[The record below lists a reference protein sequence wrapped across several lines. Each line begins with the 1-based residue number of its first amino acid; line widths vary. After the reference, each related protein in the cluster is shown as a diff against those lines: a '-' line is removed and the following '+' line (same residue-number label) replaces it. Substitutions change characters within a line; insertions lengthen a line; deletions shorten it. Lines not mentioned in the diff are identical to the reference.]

1 MSKTLNNIP
10 TEIFATIVS
19 IIAGLIIYLA
29 RLGFEQNV
37 GLIIISILVSV
48 YIIYLPVI
56 VSKLLKSEKNN
67 IWYTSKSFIHLLG
80 LVTIF
85 ISGILNEILD
95 IKLYYLFSILGIIF
109 LISTYKIS
117 ALTNKKIIKKNS
129 HYFYMLVIFV
139 LFSGWA
145 ITAYYSNF
153 YSDPLIYEKII
164 NGSWAHRDTMFHA
177 AISGIIKT
185 YGLVSTGL
193 DGVNI
198 PIYYHTYSHYLYGT
212 LASLLQ
218 TNTLNFYTYV
228 HPIIFIPFFFQ
239 AFTYCCSN
247 LNKIFSKHEFKIEN
261 TLNYWILLFI
271 LFALPFNYSYYPET
285 YHYFYSQS
293 YLLSLAFSFSLFSI
307 LAVEKDF
314 FKKKNLLKLSFS
326 DFNKLLVILAL
337 FIAISISKLSF
348 LYFIVTVFTY
358 FYFRKKLFLNFFHN
372 LILLGFFLI
381 SIVIYLKIVLPM
393 NSIWSH
399 HAVVDQDSYIRKFL
413 DKNELYYMNLVGS
426 ITYIVLRFN
435 YLKIFSLSKI
445 FNLFKDSKLLDI
457 ELLVLL
463 SLSLFIFPYIYTNG
477 IQVYVASALLLSN
490 IKTIPIVRYKY
501 VE

>member
-1 MSKTLNNIP
+1 M
-10 TEIFATIVS
+10 
-19 IIAGLIIYLA
+19 
-29 RLGFEQNV
+29 
-37 GLIIISILVSV
+37 
-48 YIIYLPVI
+48 
-56 VSKLLKSEKNN
+56 
-67 IWYTSKSFIHLLG
+67 
-80 LVTIF
+80 
-85 ISGILNEILD
+85 
-95 IKLYYLFSILGIIF
+95 
-109 LISTYKIS
+109 
-117 ALTNKKIIKKNS
+117 
-129 HYFYMLVIFV
+129 
-139 LFSGWA
+139 
-145 ITAYYSNF
+145 
-153 YSDPLIYEKII
+153 
-164 NGSWAHRDTMFHA
+164 
-177 AISGIIKT
+177 
-185 YGLVSTGL
+185 
-193 DGVNI
+193 
-198 PIYYHTYSHYLYGT
+198 
-212 LASLLQ
+212 
-218 TNTLNFYTYV
+218 
-228 HPIIFIPFFFQ
+228 
-239 AFTYCCSN
+239 
-247 LNKIFSKHEFKIEN
+247 
-261 TLNYWILLFI
+261 
-271 LFALPFNYSYYPET
+271 
-285 YHYFYSQS
+285 
-293 YLLSLAFSFSLFSI
+293 AFSFSLFSI

-399 HAVVDQDSYIRKFL
+399 HAVVDQDSYIRKIL
-413 DKNELYYMNLVGS
+413 EKNELYYMNLVGS

-445 FNLFKDSKLLDI
+445 FNLFKNSKLLDI

-490 IKTIPIVRYKY
+490 IRTIPIVRYKY